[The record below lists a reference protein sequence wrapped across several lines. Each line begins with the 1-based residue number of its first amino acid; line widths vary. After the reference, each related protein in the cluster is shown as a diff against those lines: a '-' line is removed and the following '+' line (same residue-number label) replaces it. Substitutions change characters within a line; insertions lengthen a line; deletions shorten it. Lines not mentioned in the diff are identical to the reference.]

1 MISPELLRRYPF
13 FGPFND
19 EQLKAIAM
27 IADEASAGV
36 GEELFEEC
44 APADWLYLLLEGSI
58 ELFYKSE
65 EEFHPKTSREFSV
78 GDINPGEVFAI
89 SSLIS
94 PYALNATARATRPSK
109 FIRIDARAL
118 RQTFEEDPQMGYVAM
133 HQVTKA
139 IMERLAFTRV
149 QLAAA
154 WA

>member
-1 MISPELLRRYPF
+1 MISPELLKRYPF

-19 EQLKAIAM
+19 EQLKNIAKV
-27 IADEASAGV
+27 ADEASAEV
-36 GEELFEEC
+36 EEELFEEC
-44 APADWLYLLLEGSI
+44 APADTLYLLLEGSV

-94 PYALNATARATRPSK
+94 PYVLNATARATRPSK
-109 FIRIDARAL
+109 YVKIDAKAL
-118 RQTFEEDPQMGYVAM
+118 REMFDENPGMGYVAM
-133 HQVTKA
+133 HQVTKT
-139 IMERLAFTRV
+139 IMERLAYTRV

>member
-1 MISPELLRRYPF
+1 MVSPELLRRYPF

-19 EQLKAIAM
+19 EELKSIAK
-27 IADEASAGV
+27 IADEETVEAGT
-36 GEELFEEC
+36 ELFEEC
-44 APADWLYLLLEGSI
+44 EPANFLFLLLEGSV

-78 GDINPGEVFAI
+78 GDINPGEIFAI
-89 SSLIS
+89 SSVIN
-94 PYALNATARATRPSK
+94 PYVLNATARSTRPSSYIK
-109 FIRIDARAL
+109 IDAKEFRTML
-118 RQTFEEDPQMGYVAM
+118 DENPKMGYIAM

>member
-1 MISPELLRRYPF
+1 MTSPELLRRYPF

-19 EQLKAIAM
+19 MQLKHIAKL
-27 IADEASAGV
+27 ADEEEAEEGV
-36 GEELFEEC
+36 EIFEEC
-44 APADWLYLLLEGSI
+44 GPANFLYLLLEGGV

-89 SSLIS
+89 SSLIN
-94 PYALNATARATRPSK
+94 PYVLNATARTTRPSK
-109 FIRIDARAL
+109 YVKIDARAM
-118 RQTFEEDPQMGYVAM
+118 RDMFEEDPRMGYLTM

-139 IMERLAFTRV
+139 IMERLAYTRV

>member
-1 MISPELLRRYPF
+1 MISPEVLRRYPF

-19 EQLKAIAM
+19 EQLKNIAK
-27 IADEASAGV
+27 IAEEGAADV

-44 APADWLYLLLEGSI
+44 APANSLYLLLEGSV

-89 SSLIS
+89 SSVIS
-94 PYALNATARATRPSK
+94 PYVINATARVTRAAK
-109 FIRIDARAL
+109 FVKIDALAL
-118 RQTFEEDPQMGYVAM
+118 RTMFDENPQMGYLAM
-133 HQVTKA
+133 HQVTKT
-139 IMERLAFTRV
+139 IMERLAYTRV

>member
-19 EQLKAIAM
+19 EQLKDIAK
-27 IADEASAGV
+27 IADEATAEA

-44 APADWLYLLLEGSI
+44 APADALYLLLEGSV
-58 ELFYKSE
+58 ELSYKSE
-65 EEFHPKTSREFSV
+65 EEFHPKTSKEFSV

-94 PYALNATARATRPSK
+94 PYVLNATARATRPSK
-109 FIRIDARAL
+109 YVKIDSKAL
-118 RQTFEEDPQMGYVAM
+118 REMCEENPRMGYVAM
-133 HQVTKA
+133 HQVTKT
-139 IMERLAFTRV
+139 IMERLAYTRV

>member
-19 EQLKAIAM
+19 SQLKQIAKL
-27 IADEASAGV
+27 ANEEEVDEGV
-36 GEELFEEC
+36 EIFEEC
-44 APADWLYLLLEGSI
+44 GPANFLYMLIEGGV

-94 PYALNATARATRPSK
+94 PFTLNATARTTRSSK
-109 FIRIDARAL
+109 YVKIDALAMREL
-118 RQTFEEDPQMGYVAM
+118 FEADPRMGYLAM
-133 HQVTKA
+133 HQVTKTL
-139 IMERLAFTRV
+139 MERLAYTRV

>member
-1 MISPELLRRYPF
+1 MISPEILRRYPF

-19 EQLKAIAM
+19 DQLRAIAKV
-27 IADEASAGV
+27 ADEASADV

-44 APADWLYLLLEGSI
+44 APADSLYLLLEGSV

-89 SSLIS
+89 SSVIS
-94 PYALNATARATRPSK
+94 PFVINATARATRPCK
-109 FIRIDARAL
+109 FVKIDAISL
-118 RQTFEEDPQMGYVAM
+118 RKMFDEDPQMGYIAM

-139 IMERLAFTRV
+139 IMERLAYTRV

>member
-19 EQLKAIAM
+19 DQLKAIAK
-27 IADEASAGV
+27 ISDEESV
-36 GEELFEEC
+36 DSGEELFEEC
-44 APADWLYLLLEGSI
+44 APADSLYLLLEGSV

-89 SSLIS
+89 SSVIS
-94 PYALNATARATRPSK
+94 PYVINATGRTTRPSK
-109 FIRIDARAL
+109 YVKIDAKAL
-118 RQTFEEDPQMGYVAM
+118 RQMFEENPAMGYLAM
-133 HQVTKA
+133 HQVTKSL
-139 IMERLAFTRV
+139 MERLASTRV

>member
-19 EQLKAIAM
+19 EQLKNISRV
-27 IADEASAGV
+27 ADEESVDEGV
-36 GEELFEEC
+36 EIFEEC
-44 APADWLYLLLEGSI
+44 APAKFLYLLLEGGV

-89 SSLIS
+89 SSVIN
-94 PYALNATARATRPSK
+94 PYVLNATARAIRPSK
-109 FIRIDARAL
+109 YVKIDATAL
-118 RQTFEEDPQMGYVAM
+118 REMFEENPRMGYLAM
-133 HQVTKA
+133 HQVTKS
-139 IMERLAFTRV
+139 IMERLSYTRV